1 MDPNLKTLSLA
12 AWMSLPNFDF
22 ATWESQQI
30 DEAIDDKHSVQIGL
44 TQQPLSSSNSKRPKT
59 VTCTKCENLREKTF
73 GHYAQSDLSSKSIRN
88 KNSSEVSPS
97 VCNCSKVSR
106 KFNLTDDKRLAVNGV
121 KSIGTK
127 RNSVAQNQVSSRET
141 QSRALVSKVA
151 KYYESYVTQMK
162 LQKYFVN
169 DVIVTS
175 IVPVHWKDPKCKG
188 ARWIVFGYVLSIVN
202 SNCCRLTKKKMFS
215 SFVGRKFRREKH
227 FRIVAKTSY

>member
-1 MDPNLKTLSLA
+1 M
-12 AWMSLPNFDF
+12 
-22 ATWESQQI
+22 E
-30 DEAIDDKHSVQIGL
+30 EAIDDKHSVPVGL
-44 TQQPLSSSNSKRPKT
+44 TQQPLSSSNSKRPKI

-73 GHYAQSDLSSKSIRN
+73 GHYLQSDRSSKSIRN
-88 KNSSEVSPS
+88 NNNSEVSPS

-106 KFNLTDDKRLAVNGV
+106 KFNLTDDKRLAENEV

-127 RNSVAQNQVSSRET
+127 RNSVAQNQVSRT

-151 KYYESYVTQMK
+151 KYYESYVAQMK

-188 ARWIVFGYVLSIVN
+188 ARWIVVGYVLQN
-202 SNCCRLTKKKMFS
+202 
-215 SFVGRKFRREKH
+215 RKFKLL
-227 FRIVAKTSY
+227 SS